1 MDQYSLE
8 IRKIEGDFI
17 EKDKIIICKPAS
29 VSKINMQLDS
39 ACMTDESLSW
49 GIWNQGHS
57 FKVWV

>member
-29 VSKINMQLDS
+29 AV
-39 ACMTDESLSW
+39 
-49 GIWNQGHS
+49 
-57 FKVWV
+57 